1 MNTYHAEYDTDAE
14 AIEAVRELNA
24 KGVKCNVSRGYTTE
38 KAILVIYADESPI
51 EGAKLVHTEEEDE
64 DASE

>member
-14 AIEAVRELNA
+14 AIEAARELNA